1 MQDQLGPCSTDL
13 IYLDPPFNSNRAYN
27 AIYKDETGRPLPEQV
42 EAFCDQW
49 TLDGERIHAIEQLPV
64 LMREPGIDDDTA
76 EFWRLWMKSL
86 RRTDPRLLA
95 YLSYMTERLLP
106 MRGILKPTGHLPALR
121 PDCQPLYQGD
131 VARRVRA
138 QEFQE

>member
-1 MQDQLGPCSTDL
+1 MQDKLGPGSTDL
-13 IYLDPPFNSNRAYN
+13 IYLDPPFNSNRDYN

-49 TLDGERIHAIEQLPV
+49 TLDGERIRAIHQLPV
-64 LMREPGIDDDTA
+64 LMRKSGIDNDTA